1 MAHWLLKDYRES
13 VDVFLFSFQE
23 SLLTE
28 ENEIE
33 ASDSTVPAAGSGDHF
48 DYPSVFNFYT
58 YLRTHPLLR
67 RRHLSQHRSSGAG
80 GAGALKTPLSRV
92 SSYASQLSEGKQWT
106 GADVYSLQRS
116 LCFHT
121 ACIHLN
127 SGLPDIALEV

>member
-1 MAHWLLKDYRES
+1 MAHWLMKDYRES

-23 SLLTE
+23 SLLSE
-28 ENEIE
+28 ENVDPN
-33 ASDSTVPAAGSGDHF
+33 DSTTVPAPGSEDHF

-80 GAGALKTPLSRV
+80 VLKTPLSRV
-92 SSYASQLSEGKQWT
+92 SSYTSQLSEAKQWT
-106 GADVYSLQRS
+106 GADVYSLQRN